1 MLKEQYEKNQVLV
14 ILLVVIF
21 VTMGTYYYY
30 EFKEMKKTKKKFQKK
45 RVANVC
51 PDYWMNVSNTNEERK
66 CKNTHKIGLCNIG
79 DTDADAIKDFG
90 IGPYIRA
97 KDGDKAK
104 CTWSKYCKSSWEGY
118 DHLCAD
124 VN

>member
-1 MLKEQYEKNQVLV
+1 
-14 ILLVVIF
+14 
-21 VTMGTYYYY
+21 
-30 EFKEMKKTKKKFQKK
+30 
-45 RVANVC
+45 
-51 PDYWMNVSNTNEERK
+51 MNVSNTEDERK
-66 CKNTHKIGLCNIG
+66 LIVKIINSNIG
-79 DTDADAIKDFG
+79 EGKDLIKDFG
-90 IGPYIRA
+90 KGPYIRQ